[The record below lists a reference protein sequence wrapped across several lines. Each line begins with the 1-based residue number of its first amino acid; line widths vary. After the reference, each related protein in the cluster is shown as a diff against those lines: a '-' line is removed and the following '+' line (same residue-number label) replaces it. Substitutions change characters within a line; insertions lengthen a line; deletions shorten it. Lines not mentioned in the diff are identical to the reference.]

1 MAFPTQWGK
10 KTPKAVIYKSEAHK
24 LHQTF
29 EVVTGKKIFTGE
41 PVFLIENGKVIGV
54 HDLTGYPAISSVELG
69 ISIGDSQASPYRMLD
84 TNKEQTVLITK
95 GCAIIWAKAHE
106 AISAGKVKVTYDPNE
121 FQPLVS
127 LNPGPDDSTGIALT
141 PANANDLVQVLV

>member
-29 EVVTGKKIFTGE
+29 EVEAGKKIFTGE
-41 PVFLIENGKVIGV
+41 PVFLLENGKIIGV
-54 HDLTGYPAISSVELG
+54 HDVAGTTSVEIG

-84 TNKEQTVLITK
+84 TNKEQTVLIRK
-95 GCAIIWAKAHE
+95 GCAIIWAKATE
-106 AISAGKVKVTYDPNE
+106 AIVASQVKITYDPNE
-121 FQPLVS
+121 LQPLVS
-127 LNPGPDDSTGIALT
+127 KNPAVKDAKGIALT
-141 PANANDLVQVLV
+141 PADANGLVQVLV

>member
-29 EVVTGKKIFTGE
+29 EVKAGKKIFPGE
-41 PVFLIENGKVIGV
+41 PVFLLEDGKIIGV
-54 HDLTGYPAISSVELG
+54 HDVGGTTSVEIG

-84 TNKEQTVLITK
+84 TNKEQTVLIRK
-95 GCAIIWAKAHE
+95 GCAIIWARADE
-106 AISAGKVKVTYDPNE
+106 EIVAGPVKITYDPDE
-121 FQPLVS
+121 SQPLVS
-127 LNPGPDDSTGIALT
+127 KNPAVGDSIGIALT
-141 PANANDLVQVLV
+141 PAGLNDLVQVLV